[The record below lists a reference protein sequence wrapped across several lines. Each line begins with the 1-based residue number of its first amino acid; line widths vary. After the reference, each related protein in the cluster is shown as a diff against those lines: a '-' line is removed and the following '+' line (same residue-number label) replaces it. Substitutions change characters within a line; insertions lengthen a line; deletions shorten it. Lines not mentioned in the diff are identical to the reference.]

1 MGKTLFKNFLGQD
14 SSFKRVTPLGTKN
27 LTKCFDSN
35 KAVGIDTIPPK
46 LITDAAFYT
55 EVTTHMKIYN

>member
-46 LITDAAFYT
+46 LITDAADFFNSASHCCN
-55 EVTTHMKIYN
+55 E